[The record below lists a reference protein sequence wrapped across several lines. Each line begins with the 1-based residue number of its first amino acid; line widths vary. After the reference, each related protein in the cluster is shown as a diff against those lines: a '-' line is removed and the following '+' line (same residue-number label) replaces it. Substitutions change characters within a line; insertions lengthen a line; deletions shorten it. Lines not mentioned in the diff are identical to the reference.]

1 MLFRRENFSFN
12 LCCRNYFHNRLQDL
26 QMLTNISSV
35 INKKKLKVLQKFS
48 GIDIAWT
55 FDLHVQ

>member
-1 MLFRRENFSFN
+1 
-12 LCCRNYFHNRLQDL
+12 
-26 QMLTNISSV
+26 MLTNISSV
-35 INKKKLKVLQKFS
+35 INKKNLKVLQKFS